1 METADNLAKV
11 FSKSINKEIQV
22 KTIILQLL
30 CNQIS
35 LLDACDK
42 SKLHRS
48 KLHKLKH
55 PETDKVE
62 QIACSMKLEFNGNL
76 TSLSIRRHIN
86 PEERI

>member
-35 LLDACDK
+35 LLDVTKASYIDLSC
-42 SKLHRS
+42 
-48 KLHKLKH
+48 
-55 PETDKVE
+55 T
-62 QIACSMKLEFNGNL
+62 
-76 TSLSIRRHIN
+76 TLSIRRQG
-86 PEERI
+86 

>member
-48 KLHKLKH
+48 ELHKLKH